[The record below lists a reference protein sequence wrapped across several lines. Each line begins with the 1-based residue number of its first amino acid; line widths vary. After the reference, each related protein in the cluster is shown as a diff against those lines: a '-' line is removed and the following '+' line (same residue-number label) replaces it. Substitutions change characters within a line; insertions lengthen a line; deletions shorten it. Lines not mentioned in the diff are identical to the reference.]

1 MESGNNTYHK
11 GQKYTKGEGQNIRR
25 WRGRYTKVEGQKYE
39 GGGADHLQNL
49 IEHSTLQRRKPPKA
63 FKAIKA
69 FKIRVESLPFIAGF
83 NPLRKGE

>member
-1 MESGNNTYHK
+1 MEIENYTKVDGQIYTYH
-11 GQKYTKGEGQNIRR
+11 EGQNIRTT
-25 WRGRYTKVEGQKYE
+25 RGRNTYHEGQKYVPR
-39 GGGADHLQNL
+39 GADTLQNL
-49 IEHSTLQRRKPPKA
+49 IEHSTLQRQKPPKA